1 MNKMY
6 REKKEKLKSSKANAI
21 LDKYGGQ
28 EHMEQLAPELMYAQT
43 EQYVEYDRSGG
54 VKRGAEKAL
63 TLTLTRT
70 RTRTRTLALI

>member
-28 EHMEQLAPELMYAQT
+28 EHMEQLELP
-43 EQYVEYDRSGG
+43 
-54 VKRGAEKAL
+54 L
-63 TLTLTRT
+63 TLTLT
-70 RTRTRTLALI
+70 